1 MSQQEL
7 SMRLS
12 LRSLPLLALALA
24 LICAQALAQ
33 PAQNRRF
40 RGTIEGLDGKVLAV
54 KLRAGS
60 TVKINLADNWQV
72 TAYTKAQISDIK
84 VGNFIG
90 VGASPQ
96 PDGSQRA
103 VSINIFP
110 ESARGLGEG
119 FRSWD
124 VVPNGT
130 MTNANVAEAVASPD
144 GQTLLLKYKDGEK
157 KIVVPPTATIA
168 IFSAG
173 EKTEVKPGAAVAIT
187 AVTKPDG
194 SFESARVGVGRDGF
208 VPN

>member
-1 MSQQEL
+1 M
-7 SMRLS
+7 
-12 LRSLPLLALALA
+12 PLFVLALV
-24 LICAQALAQ
+24 LICAQAIAQ

-40 RGTIEGLDGKVLAV
+40 RGAIEGLDGNVL
-54 KLRAGS
+54 
-60 TVKINLADNWQV
+60 TVKVRDGSSVRINLAENWQV
-72 TAYTKAQISDIK
+72 TAYTRAQISDIK
-84 VGNFIG
+84 VGAFIG
-90 VGASPQ
+90 VGATPQ

-157 KIVVPPTATIA
+157 KIIVPPTATIA
-168 IFSAG
+168 QFSAG
-173 EKTEVKPGAAVAIT
+173 EKSEVKPGVAVAIT
-187 AVTKPDG
+187 AVAKPDG
-194 SFESARVGVGRDGF
+194 TFESARVGVGRDGF

>member
-1 MSQQEL
+1 MVKA
-7 SMRLS
+7 R
-12 LRSLPLLALALA
+12 
-24 LICAQALAQ
+24 
-33 PAQNRRF
+33 
-40 RGTIEGLDGKVLAV
+40 DG
-54 KLRAGS
+54 S
-60 TVKINLADNWQV
+60 SVKINLADNWPV

-84 VGNFIG
+84 VGTFIG

-96 PDGSQRA
+96 PDGSQKA

-119 FRSWD
+119 FRPWD

-130 MTNANVAEAVASPD
+130 MTNANVAEAMASVD

-157 KIVVPPTATIA
+157 KIIVPPTATIA
-168 IFSAG
+168 MFSPG
-173 EKTEVKPGAAVAIT
+173 EKAEVKPGVAVAIT

-194 SFESARVGVGRDGF
+194 SLESARVGVGRDGF

>member
-1 MSQQEL
+1 MT
-7 SMRLS
+7 LS
-12 LRSLPLLALALA
+12 LRALPYVALALFLA
-24 LICAQALAQ
+24 CVQAIAQ
-33 PAQNRRF
+33 PAQNRRI
-40 RGTIEGLDGKVLAV
+40 RGTIESLDGNTLIV
-54 KLRAGS
+54 KARDGTS
-60 TVKINLADNWQV
+60 MKINLADNWQV

-84 VGNFIG
+84 VGTFIG
-90 VGASPQ
+90 VGATPQ
-96 PDGSQRA
+96 PDGSQKA

-157 KIVVPPTATIA
+157 KVIVPPATTIA
-168 IFSAG
+168 QFGAG
-173 EKTEVKPGAAVAIT
+173 EKAEVKPGAAVAIS
-187 AVTKPDG
+187 AVAKPDG
-194 SFESARVGVGRDGF
+194 TFESARVGVGRDGF

>member
-1 MSQQEL
+1 M
-7 SMRLS
+7 LS
-12 LRSLPLLALALA
+12 LRSLPLLVVALV
-24 LICAQALAQ
+24 LICAQAIAQ
-33 PAQNRRF
+33 PVQNRRF
-40 RGTIEGLDGKVLAV
+40 RGTIEGLDGNVLIV
-54 KLRAGS
+54 KTRDGS
-60 TVKINLADNWQV
+60 SVKINLADNWQV

-96 PDGSQRA
+96 PDGSQKA

-157 KIVVPPTATIA
+157 KVIVPPTATIA

-173 EKTEVKPGAAVAIT
+173 EKSEVKPGVAVAIT
-187 AVTKPDG
+187 AVAKPDG
-194 SFESARVGVGRDGF
+194 TFESARVGVGRDGF